1 MKTILMVTANPKGT
15 TVLRLDEEVRD
26 IQEALKLARDRG
38 EFRLE
43 HLPAARWEDLRRTIE
58 TVQPEIVHFSGH
70 GVGEQGLAFEESD
83 GAVQLVSADAL
94 ARMFAL
100 FPKVNCVVLNACY
113 AEVQAIVI
121 HEFVPCVLSM
131 NREIGDR
138 AARKFAVAFYD
149 GLGAGRG
156 YQEAFDLGL
165 SGMANDGE
173 VKTPVLF
180 LRERETNARTI
191 ELEQPGSRMSVES
204 KFYVMRSPA
213 EEDAMREVVKPGALI
228 RIKAPH
234 EFGKSSLMGRVVAQ
248 AEACGAKT
256 VSINF
261 REIDREFLGTLNGF
275 LKHFCVQVTRKLKV
289 PNRLDDYWDSGIG
302 SKGDCGEYFEDYL
315 LPLMS
320 GALVLELDEMDVL
333 FEGKGDKAW
342 AIDFLSMLR
351 AWFEKGRT
359 SEKWKKLRLVL
370 VHAKDIDQETLQQAQ
385 SPFNVGTEIELG
397 EFNMA
402 QVSDLAVRHGL
413 EASIAPSLMAL
424 VGGHPQLVRLGLY
437 AIARGESLE
446 MLVATGTTEAGLYGN
461 HLRRVRSK
469 LEGHVDLKMAFQRV
483 LAGGSIDQA
492 SSAALRSLGVGKLQ
506 GNKVQVT
513 CELYRQY
520 FRSVWS

>member
-1 MKTILMVTANPKGT
+1 MTTKILILAANPQKTDRLLLEEEQRIIREIRQKSEARPDFKIEIFPAVRWGD
-15 TVLRLDEEVRD
+15 VQDNLRDFKP
-26 IQEALKLARDRG
+26 Q
-38 EFRLE
+38 
-43 HLPAARWEDLRRTIE
+43 
-58 TVQPEIVHFSGH
+58 IVHFMGH
-70 GVGEQGLAFEESD
+70 GEASEGLVLID
-83 GAVQLVSADAL
+83 DQLQPHLMTGDRWAEL
-94 ARMFAL
+94 FAL
-100 FPKVNCVVLNACY
+100 YPVDCVVLNACSSAAQ
-113 AEVQAIVI
+113 AEEI
-121 HEFVPCVLSM
+121 HTHVNCVVGMWCKVHDQSAREFSAGFYG
-131 NREIGDR
+131 EI
-138 AARKFAVAFYD
+138 FA
-149 GLGAGRG
+149 GEG
-156 YQEAFDLGL
+156 YQRAFEAGKMRIGKRID
-165 SGMANDGE
+165 GMQPMLLFREG
-173 VKTPVLF
+173 VKKPV
-180 LRERETNARTI
+180 

-213 EEDAMREVVKPGALI
+213 EEDALREVVKPGALI

-248 AEACGAKT
+248 AEADGAKT

-289 PNRLDDYWDSGIG
+289 PDRLEDYWDGGLG
-302 SKGDCGEYFEDYL
+302 SKGDCGEYFEDHL

-333 FEGKGDKAW
+333 FEGAGDKAW

-370 VHAKDIDQETLQQAQ
+370 VHAKDIDQETLQQSQ
-385 SPFNVGTEIELG
+385 SPFNVGTEIELE
-397 EFNMA
+397 EFNGL

-413 EASIAPSLMAL
+413 DPSISSGVMAL

-446 MLVATGTTEAGLYGN
+446 TLVTTGATEAGLYGN

-469 LEGHVDLKMAFQRV
+469 LEGHPELKLAFQRV
-483 LAGGSIDQA
+483 LADGAIDQA
-492 SSAALRSLGVGKLQ
+492 SSAALRSLGVGKLR
-506 GNKVQVT
+506 GNKVEVT

-520 FRSVWS
+520 FRSVW